1 MRYSAVNVTT
11 FVLLGFALWVIF
23 TRLRNRVD
31 NNWPIV
37 FYPVIVIFCIQIPG
51 RIDMNWLLI
60 GIGAALLLRFEF
72 VGGFIS
78 YLVRAVD
85 FASLMVISYF
95 LFQST
100 IY

>member
-11 FVLLGFALWVIF
+11 FVLLGFAMWVLF
-23 TRLRNRVD
+23 TRLRNRTD
-31 NNWPIV
+31 NNWPVV
-37 FYPVIVIFCIQIPG
+37 FYPVIVIFCVQIPG
-51 RIDMNWLLI
+51 RIDINWLLI

-72 VGGFIS
+72 VGGVIS

-85 FASLMVISYF
+85 CLSLMAISYA